1 MEELRSA
8 EILNREIQNEARK
21 KAEKLLK
28 DAEIEVARIQK
39 ASETRIKKLREE
51 KQELFAQRLQH
62 IQHDI
67 EAAIPLEKERFLVS
81 FEDKTVSEA
90 LDAYFAKMP
99 LPKKLHLLQNLLKK
113 YYPVFARY
121 FEEHPQSKNL
131 KVSYSGIDFVSVET
145 IVREVFGKQF
155 VVTGEIMSEMEAES
169 ILVQTKEMYVGN
181 SLLYGFLLETEDKA
195 IRCRITIQEIIETI
209 MDKYSQE
216 LADSLFS
223 GGLPE

>member
-28 DAEIEVARIQK
+28 DAEVEVARIQK

-81 FEDKTVSEA
+81 F
-90 LDAYFAKMP
+90 
-99 LPKKLHLLQNLLKK
+99 
-113 YYPVFARY
+113 
-121 FEEHPQSKNL
+121 
-131 KVSYSGIDFVSVET
+131 
-145 IVREVFGKQF
+145 
-155 VVTGEIMSEMEAES
+155 
-169 ILVQTKEMYVGN
+169 
-181 SLLYGFLLETEDKA
+181 
-195 IRCRITIQEIIETI
+195 
-209 MDKYSQE
+209 
-216 LADSLFS
+216 
-223 GGLPE
+223 